1 MVMATVNEKMTA
13 LANGIRE
20 LSGTT
25 DTKSLDE
32 MKIDVD
38 AANTEITE
46 QAELIAQITTA
57 LEGKAGG
64 GTVLPTLDNPAVA
77 ADILSGKEAIDGDG
91 NVITGTITTRTSSN
105 LTASGATVMVPSGY
119 YASNASKSVATATQA
134 TPSVSIDANGKIS
147 ASATQ
152 TAGYVSAGTKT
163 GTKQMTTQAAKT
175 ITPSTSS
182 QTAVAK
188 NVYTTGAVT
197 VAAIPSNY
205 EDVGAETTE
214 YTSLNAELEAVINSL
229 PEASGGSGGSVETCT
244 VTLNCGTSESDTA
257 GDFNFLSYTAYQN
270 NDTIPVNIEP
280 GTGTGPQTISN
291 IIKGSSLTCVP
302 SYYGSFTVTGDAER
316 VDGKYYGN
324 IEIWSITG
332 DASIHCWSCFVRGTK
347 ILLFNN
353 KTKEVQ
359 DITYDD
365 ELLVWDFDNGCCASA
380 KPLWIKKTETATYY
394 YRCIFENETVLDLVG
409 SNGNCHAV
417 FCLDDNKFE
426 YANKCVGKTIM
437 TKNGPTKLLSCDKI
451 EDSVEFYN
459 IITDYHMNLFANN
472 ILTSTTMNNIYPI
485 ENMRFVKE
493 NRESIPYE
501 AFSEIPIEFYKGLRL
516 DENKLEDID
525 KLDNKVKMIL
535 SKMSIASKEV
545 NTNV

>member
-1 MVMATVNEKMTA
+1 MSVNEKMTA
-13 LANGIRE
+13 LADEIRE

-32 MKIDVD
+32 MKVDVD
-38 AANTEITE
+38 AANAEIAE
-46 QAELIAQITTA
+46 QAELIAQIATA
-57 LEGKAGG
+57 LEGKA
-64 GTVLPTLDNPAVA
+64 
-77 ADILSGKEAIDGDG
+77 SGVENI
-91 NVITGTITTRTSSN
+91 NEEV
-105 LTASGATVMVPSGY
+105 V
-119 YASNASKSVATATQA
+119 
-134 TPSVSIDANGKIS
+134 
-147 ASATQ
+147 
-152 TAGYVSAGTKT
+152 
-163 GTKQMTTQAAKT
+163 
-175 ITPSTSS
+175 
-182 QTAVAK
+182 
-188 NVYTTGAVT
+188 
-197 VAAIPSNY
+197 
-205 EDVGAETTE
+205 E
-214 YTSLNAELEAVINSL
+214 YTSLNMELEAIINSL
-229 PEASGGSGGSVETCT
+229 PEAGGGSGSVETCT
-244 VTLNCGTSESDTA
+244 VTLTCGTSESDTA